1 MTINQEDFHHWQ
13 QHGWLLVR
21 QILDEDTMSSIHRE
35 INALA
40 SPAEEG
46 GRSLHYYENSP
57 AGPLL
62 CRTERFL
69 EDSKLLSDLILKGAI
84 PETAGRILGE
94 PVLLFKEKVNYKLP
108 GGAGFA
114 PHQDAAA
121 YDFIDLHI
129 TCLLAVDSMTVE
141 NGCLEIAVQ
150 REHELVPMDDAGCVR
165 EDVAAGFEW
174 VAMEM
179 QPGDLLFFDSY
190 AIHRSGPNQGS
201 SARRAIYLTY
211 NAASESDM
219 RQSYY
224 ENRDRRMAADPA
236 GRIST
241 IGHFQGRSVNSNQQN

>member
-1 MTINQEDFHHWQ
+1 MTITREDFHHWQ
-13 QHGWLLVR
+13 QHGWLLLR
-21 QILDEDTMSSIHRE
+21 QMLDGPTMARIHRE
-35 INALA
+35 INNLVSLDHAT
-40 SPAEEG
+40 G
-46 GRSLHYYENSP
+46 QSLHYYEDSP

-69 EDSKLLSDLILKGAI
+69 EDSELLSDLILRGAI

-129 TCLLAVDSMTVE
+129 TCLLAVDTMTVE
-141 NGCLEIAVQ
+141 NGCLEFARQ
-150 REHELVPMDDAGCVR
+150 RERTLVAVNDVGCVR
-165 EDVAAGFEW
+165 EDVAADLEW
-174 VAMEM
+174 EAMEM

-190 AIHRSGPNQGS
+190 AIHRSGPNLGD

-211 NAASESDM
+211 NAAAESDM
-219 RQSYY
+219 RQVIMKTAIVEWRPIQPVAS
-224 ENRDRRMAADPA
+224 AP
-236 GRIST
+236 
-241 IGHFQGRSVNSNQQN
+241 